1 MIYKFSTVSATSLE
15 PVVKDTILPV
25 EEKLSASNQ
34 IAVDPDTYGNE
45 GELKFM
51 GREFKEYW
59 KQIQDNGD
67 LTILGQKQVLKSCQA
82 YIVQVAKS
90 LHQQFPE
97 AAIILSTCSF
107 QCPRKH
113 QIIDMQAAV
122 ERFDNNYFDFNAVK
136 RGYHSYR
143 KDDLLHYL
151 YEEKYKEP
159 CSGGEVTENVV
170 GFWSDLYQNFPE
182 YKDIAKLALL
192 LMAITSDTCECERG
206 FSVMNHVKNEL
217 RTAMTDTTL
226 NACMTVG
233 LEKRPVEDFPF
244 HKLL

>member
-1 MIYKFSTVSATSLE
+1 MLLIYHNPF
-15 PVVKDTILPV
+15 
-25 EEKLSASNQ
+25 
-34 IAVDPDTYGNE
+34 
-45 GELKFM
+45 
-51 GREFKEYW
+51 
-59 KQIQDNGD
+59 GD

-143 KDDLLHYL
+143 KDDLLDYL

-192 LMAITSDTCECERG
+192 LMAITPDTCEGERG

-217 RTAMTDTTL
+217 RTAMTRTQPL
-226 NACMTVG
+226 MLV
-233 LEKRPVEDFPF
+233 
-244 HKLL
+244 